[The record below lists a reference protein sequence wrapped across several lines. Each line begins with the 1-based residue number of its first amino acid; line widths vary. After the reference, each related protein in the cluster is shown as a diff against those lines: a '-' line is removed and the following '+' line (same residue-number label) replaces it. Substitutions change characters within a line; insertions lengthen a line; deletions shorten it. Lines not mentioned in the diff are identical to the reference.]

1 MNDRQKR
8 FIDLLEDIF
17 ELNKSDL
24 DFGIYRIMNIRRAE
38 IEKFFKEGLPKKINE
53 TLAPFA
59 GADSTTIRK
68 RMADIEASLGGVEII
83 AQMPATVPMVAEYND
98 LKKKLAEG
106 VDISALE
113 SDVYSALYS
122 FFSRYYDDGD
132 FISKRRYK
140 EGVYAIPYEG
150 EEVKLY
156 WANQDQYYI
165 KTSENF
171 KDYTFRTNEADGITV
186 HFRLVDATT
195 EQNNNKETD
204 EKKRTFMLYT
214 ETEERP
220 EIKTFEYDAEN
231 KELIIR
237 FIYDIPA
244 DKKINWHEENMK
256 AIKVWISSEHPEL
269 ITELLRNVS
278 NNPKEYLS
286 LLEKHFKGYVAKN
299 TFDYFIH
306 KDLGG
311 FLRRELDFFIKNEVM
326 HIDDIDTETETR
338 VEAYLGKVRAIK
350 RVGGVIIDFLAQV
363 EDFQKRLW
371 LKKKFVVETNY
382 CITLDKIDERF
393 YEEIA
398 ANEAQV
404 KEWIEMYAIDEIKG
418 DMLSVGFSLP
428 LSVDFLKQNQNLVV
442 DTRHF
447 DAIFR
452 DKLIASIDNLDE
464 QTNGVMIN
472 ADNFQTIKLL
482 TSRYQNTVQCI
493 YIDPPYNTAA
503 SEIIYKNGYKHSS
516 WLSLL
521 NDRISSSKTML
532 RKDGS
537 ISVAIDDKEG
547 AKLQLVL
554 DEILGESNRLG
565 NIVVVHNPGGR
576 HDDKFIST
584 CHEYCFVYGVDETL
598 TITHNLPLDEDS
610 IKTFKL
616 SDENG
621 AYRTREFIRSG
632 NNSTREARP
641 FMFYPILIKNGCIS
655 FIKDEEQA
663 LFYNSVTQTFDD
675 VYINRVVD
683 SYRALGYYVLLPID
697 PKGIYRVWRWSKE
710 SLTNRMNDVFI
721 AEKQG
726 KFSIKV
732 KDRLE
737 DKEGLKPKSVWYKPQ
752 YTAALGTLILKDVV
766 DNNIFS
772 YPKALATVS
781 DQVRFNSD
789 SNSIILDYFAGS
801 GTTGHAVINL
811 NREDGGSRKY
821 ILVEMGEYF
830 SKVTQPRIK
839 KVVYASEW
847 KDGKPKSRT
856 TGVSQIIKY
865 MRLESY
871 EDALS
876 NIELKKQGGISLFG
890 EDYLINYML
899 KMESKD
905 SLLSIDKFRSPFE
918 YKMRITEKNEC
929 NERSVDVCETFNYLI
944 GLRVMSQSVVSY
956 FSTERALS
964 PAYEG
969 AVELRKDDGGAYGF
983 RQIEGVLPDG
993 RKALIIWRTITDDIL
1008 VSNAAL
1014 DAYFLKY
1021 RINPAEREYDIIYVN
1036 GDNNLENLRL
1046 DEEHWKV
1053 VMIEKEFND
1062 KMWEE

>member
-1 MNDRQKR
+1 MNDRQER
-8 FIDLLEDIF
+8 FIKLLENIF
-17 ELNKSDL
+17 ELDKSDL

-59 GADSTTIRK
+59 GADSATIRK
-68 RMADIEASLGGVEII
+68 RMAEIETSLGGVEVI
-83 AQMPATVPMVAEYND
+83 AQMPAAVPMVAEYND

-171 KDYTFRTNEADGITV
+171 KDYTFKTNEADGITV

-195 EQNNNKETD
+195 EQNNNKEAD
-204 EKKRTFMLYT
+204 DKKRTFMLYT
-214 ETEERP
+214 ETAENP
-220 EIKTFEYDAEN
+220 ELKTFEYDAEK

-244 DKKINWHEENMK
+244 NKKDQKHWHDTNMK
-256 AIKVWISSEHPEL
+256 AIKSWLTEYPDL
-269 ITELLRNVS
+269 MLELLRNVS
-278 NNPKEYLS
+278 TKSGEFLPII
-286 LLEKHFKGYVAKN
+286 EKHLKGYVAKN

-350 RVGGVIIDFLAQV
+350 RVGAVIIDFLAQV

-382 CITLDKIDERF
+382 CITLDRIDER
-393 YEEIA
+393 YYKEIA
-398 ANEAQV
+398 ANEAQA

-447 DAIFR
+447 TQQFKDI
-452 DKLIASIDNLDE
+452 LIASIDNLDE
-464 QTNGVMIN
+464 QIDGYLL
-472 ADNFQTIKLL
+472 ASENFQGLNLL
-482 TSRYQNTVQCI
+482 REKFSNKIALQ
-493 YIDPPYNTAA
+493 YIDPPFNLNTNARYPYSTDYKDSTWLTLLA
-503 SEIIYKNGYKHSS
+503 NRHDISQFLMKEEGIYFVRCDYHGNHFV
-516 WLSLL
+516 
-521 NDRISSSKTML
+521 RM
-532 RKDGS
+532 
-537 ISVAIDDKEG
+537 
-547 AKLQLVL
+547 VL
-554 DEILGESNRLG
+554 DRTGLDYKTEILLKRSRNEAG
-565 NIVVVHNPGGR
+565 
-576 HDDKFIST
+576 ST
-584 CHEYCFVYGVDETL
+584 KMDVTHEYLFMYGKPNIDIEKYKISRSIADIKWTGFLMAGDRNPPQRTFMGKTIFPPAGQHFSLIQQKVD
-598 TITHNLPLDEDS
+598 
-610 IKTFKL
+610 KL
-616 SDENG
+616 LAE
-621 AYRTREFIRSG
+621 YHLR
-632 NNSTREARP
+632 
-641 FMFYPILIKNGCIS
+641 LKCKKCGC
-655 FIKDEEQA
+655 
-663 LFYNSVTQTFDD
+663 LFYNAPSTEELSKAMKNKSHKFKFYDITTSTNYEGVLHLDRCTECNCDEFTVQYLGAPEEF
-675 VYINRVVD
+675 INDNWLDISSYSKNWSFLTENSEECLERVV
-683 SYRALGYYVLLPID
+683 LF
-697 PKGIYRVWRWSKE
+697 SKP
-710 SLTNRMNDVFI
+710 DDWV
-721 AEKQG
+721 
-726 KFSIKV
+726 
-732 KDRLE
+732 
-737 DKEGLKPKSVWYKPQ
+737 
-752 YTAALGTLILKDVV
+752 
-766 DNNIFS
+766 
-772 YPKALATVS
+772 
-781 DQVRFNSD
+781 
-789 SNSIILDYFAGS
+789 LDYFVGS
-801 GTTGHAVINL
+801 GTTIATAKKMGRKWVGIDMAEYINEVTL
-811 NREDGGSRKY
+811 NRMKKVYSGTDKYGINYVGGRACGGIFKY
-821 ILVEMGEYF
+821 I
-830 SKVTQPRIK
+830 RI
-839 KVVYASEW
+839 
-847 KDGKPKSRT
+847 
-856 TGVSQIIKY
+856 
-865 MRLESY
+865 ESY

-899 KMESKD
+899 NMESKD

-929 NERSVDVCETFNYLI
+929 RERQVDVCETFNYLI
-944 GLRVMSQSVVSY
+944 GLKVMSQSTTTYYSA
-956 FSTERALS
+956 EKAAS
-964 PAYEG
+964 PAYDG
-969 AVELRKDDGGAYGF
+969 AVELRKDNGGLYGF

-993 RKALIIWRTITDDIL
+993 RKALVIWRTITDNTL
-1008 VSNAAL
+1008 ASNAAL
-1014 DAYFLKY
+1014 DAYFSKY

-1036 GDNNLENLRL
+1036 GDNNLENLRTD
-1046 DEEHWKV
+1046 DEQWKV

>member
-1 MNDRQKR
+1 MNDRQQR
-8 FIDLLEDIF
+8 FINLLNSIF
-17 ELNKSDL
+17 ELDKSDL

-38 IEKFFKEGLPKKINE
+38 IEKFFKEGLPKKITE

-59 GADSTTIRK
+59 GTDSATIRK
-68 RMADIEASLGGVEII
+68 RMAEIETSLGGVEVI
-83 AQMPATVPMVAEYND
+83 AQMPAAVPMVAEYND

-113 SDVYSALYS
+113 SYVYSALYS

-171 KDYTFRTNEADGITV
+171 KDYTFKTNEADGITV

-195 EQNNNKETD
+195 EQNNNKEAD
-204 EKKRTFMLYT
+204 DKKRTFMLYT
-214 ETEERP
+214 ETEENP
-220 EIKTFEYDAEN
+220 DLHTFEYDAE
-231 KELIIR
+231 KRELIIR
-237 FIYDIPA
+237 FVYDIPA
-244 DKKINWHEENMK
+244 NPKTKWHEANMK
-256 AIKVWISSEHPEL
+256 SINAWIAEHPEL
-269 ITELLRNVS
+269 IGELLRNVS
-278 NNPKEYLS
+278 TKSGEFLPII
-286 LLEKHFKGYVAKN
+286 EKHLKGYVAKN

-404 KEWIEMYAIDEIKG
+404 KEWIEMYAIDEIKA
-418 DMLSVGFSLP
+418 DMHTLGFSLP
-428 LSVDFLKQNQNLVV
+428 LSVDFLKQNQNLIV

-447 DAIFR
+447 TQQFR
-452 DKLIASIDNLDE
+452 DKLLADIDNIDE

-472 ADNFQTIKLL
+472 ADNFHALNLL
-482 TSRYQNTVQCI
+482 QERYDNNISCV
-493 YIDPPYNTAA
+493 YGDPPYNAKS
-503 SEIIYKNGYKHSS
+503 SEILYKNSFKHSS
-516 WLSLL
+516 WMSFMYDRVYLS
-521 NDRISSSKTML
+521 NNL
-532 RKDGS
+532 RSARGAL
-537 ISVAIDDKEG
+537 ITAIDENEYGNLYKMLE
-547 AKLQLVL
+547 Q
-554 DEILGESNRLG
+554 ILPYNVISA
-565 NIVVVHNPGGR
+565 ISIVHNPAGVQGDNFSYSNEYAIYLFDNIKSVIGLTNRDEPTEEAFRDWGG
-576 HDDKFIST
+576 T
-584 CHEYCFVYGVDETL
+584 CSR
-598 TITHNLPLDEDS
+598 NLA
-610 IKTFKL
+610 K
-616 SDENG
+616 NC
-621 AYRTREFIRSG
+621 
-632 NNSTREARP
+632 
-641 FMFYPILIKNGCIS
+641 FYPIYVKDNEIIGFGAVCDDDFHPNAQNIFRPDGVIEIYPVGDDGEERKWVFARHTVESIKQN
-655 FIKDEEQA
+655 
-663 LFYNSVTQTFDD
+663 LSVK
-675 VYINRVVD
+675 VRN
-683 SYRALGYYVLLPID
+683 
-697 PKGIYRVWRWSKE
+697 GIYSISRLKTETSYKTVWNDNRYYANIYGSK
-710 SLTNRMNDVFI
+710 LLNHIFG
-721 AEKQG
+721 EKR
-726 KFSIKV
+726 F
-732 KDRLE
+732 DF
-737 DKEGLKPKSVWYKPQ
+737 PKSI
-752 YTAALGTLILKDVV
+752 YTVQDCIWAV
-766 DNNIFS
+766 NE
-772 YPKALATVS
+772 
-781 DQVRFNSD
+781 VRKRD
-789 SNSIILDYFAGS
+789 AIILDYFAGS

-830 SKVTQPRIK
+830 SKVTKPRIK

-856 TGVSQIIKY
+856 TGVSHIMKY

-876 NIELKKQGGISLFG
+876 NIELKKTGGISLWG

-899 KMESKD
+899 NMESRD

-929 NERSVDVCETFNYLI
+929 RERQVDVCETFNYLI
-944 GLRVMSQSVVSY
+944 GLKVMSQSVITYYSAEKA
-956 FSTERALS
+956 SS
-964 PAYEG
+964 PAYDG
-969 AVELRKDDGGAYGF
+969 AVELRKDDGGLYGF

-993 RKALIIWRTITDDIL
+993 RRALVLWRTITDNIL
-1008 VSNAAL
+1008 ASNAAL
-1014 DAYFLKY
+1014 DAYFSKY

-1036 GDNNLENLRL
+1036 GDNNLENLRTD
-1046 DEEHWKV
+1046 DEQWKV
-1053 VMIEKEFND
+1053 VMIEKEFNE

>member
-1 MNDRQKR
+1 MNDRQER
-8 FIDLLEDIF
+8 FIKLLENIF
-17 ELNKSDL
+17 ELDKSDL

-59 GADSTTIRK
+59 GADSATIRK
-68 RMADIEASLGGVEII
+68 RMAEIETSLGGVEII
-83 AQMPATVPMVAEYND
+83 AQMPAAVPMVAEYND

-171 KDYTFRTNEADGITV
+171 KDYTFKTNEADGITV

-195 EQNNNKETD
+195 EQNNNKEAD
-204 EKKRTFMLYT
+204 DKKRTFMLYT
-214 ETEERP
+214 ETAENP
-220 EIKTFEYDAEN
+220 DLHTFEYDAEK

-244 DKKINWHEENMK
+244 NTKTKWHEANMK
-256 AIKVWISSEHPEL
+256 AINAWIAEHPEL
-269 ITELLRNVS
+269 IGELLRNVS
-278 NNPKEYLS
+278 TKSGEFLPII
-286 LLEKHFKGYVAKN
+286 EKHLKGYVAKN

-382 CITLDKIDERF
+382 CITLDRIDERF

-398 ANEAQV
+398 ANESQV
-404 KEWIEMYAIDEIKG
+404 KEWIEMYAIDEIKA
-418 DMLSVGFSLP
+418 DMHTLGFSLP
-428 LSVDFLKQNQNLVV
+428 LSVDFLKQNQNLII

-447 DAIFR
+447 DVMFR

-472 ADNFQTIKLL
+472 ADNFHALSLL
-482 TSRYQNTVQCI
+482 QEKYTGSVKCI
-493 YIDPPYNTAA
+493 YIDPPYNAQS
-503 SEIIYKNGYKHSS
+503 SEIVYKNNFKHSS
-516 WLSLL
+516 WLSLMENRL
-521 NDRISSSKTML
+521 
-532 RKDGS
+532 
-537 ISVAIDDKEG
+537 SVGKKLATDNAVQIIAIDEVE
-547 AKLQLVL
+547 Q
-554 DEILGESNRLG
+554 ERLG
-565 NIVVVHNPGGR
+565 QLISIVYPEYQKDCITVIHNPTGQQ
-576 HDDKFIST
+576 
-584 CHEYCFVYGVDETL
+584 
-598 TITHNLPLDEDS
+598 
-610 IKTFKL
+610 
-616 SDENG
+616 
-621 AYRTREFIRSG
+621 G
-632 NNSTREARP
+632 NNFSYTHEFAYFIYPSGGKRYIGEEIRTENLDIRNLRAVTGDDSKRGSAKNC
-641 FMFYPILIKNGCIS
+641 FYPILVKDGEIIGFGDVCPDDYHPQMNEIGTDGVIFIYPIDPQGVERKWRYARQS
-655 FIKDEEQA
+655 VEEIKDE
-663 LFYNSVTQTFDD
+663 LF
-675 VYINRVVD
+675 
-683 SYRALGYYVLLPID
+683 
-697 PKGIYRVWRWSKE
+697 PKFISARNVWDIQRQK
-710 SLTNRMNDVFI
+710 N
-721 AEKQG
+721 
-726 KFSIKV
+726 KFNY
-732 KDRLE
+732 
-737 DKEGLKPKSVWYKPQ
+737 KSVWTDTKYFANNHGTQPLNQILGAQLFSFPKSI
-752 YTAALGTLILKDVV
+752 YTV
-766 DNNIFS
+766 
-772 YPKALATVS
+772 
-781 DQVRFNSD
+781 QD
-789 SNSIILDYFAGS
+789 SIRAGLNELNNSIILDYFAGS

-811 NREDGGSRKY
+811 NREDGGNRKY

-847 KDGKPKSRT
+847 RDGKPKSRT
-856 TGVSQIIKY
+856 TGVSHIMKY

-876 NIELKKQGGISLFG
+876 NIELKKAGGISLWG

-899 KMESKD
+899 NMESRD

-929 NERSVDVCETFNYLI
+929 RERQVDVCETFNYLI
-944 GLRVMSQSVVSY
+944 GLKVMSQSTTTYYSAEKA
-956 FSTERALS
+956 SS
-964 PAYEG
+964 PAYDG
-969 AVELRKDDGGAYGF
+969 AVELRKDDGGLYGF

-993 RKALIIWRTITDDIL
+993 RKALVIWRTITDNTL
-1008 VSNAAL
+1008 ASNAAL
-1014 DAYFLKY
+1014 DAYFSKY

-1036 GDNNLENLRL
+1036 GDNNLENLRT
-1046 DEEHWKV
+1046 DEEQWKV
-1053 VMIEKEFND
+1053 VMIEKEFNE

>member
-1 MNDRQKR
+1 MNDRQQR
-8 FIDLLEDIF
+8 FINLLNSIF
-17 ELNKSDL
+17 ELDKSDL

-59 GADSTTIRK
+59 GADSATIRK
-68 RMADIEASLGGVEII
+68 RMAEIETSLGGVEVI
-83 AQMPATVPMVAEYND
+83 AQMPAAVPMVAEYND

-171 KDYTFRTNEADGITV
+171 KDYTFKANEADGITV

-195 EQNNNKETD
+195 EQNNNKEAD
-204 EKKRTFMLYT
+204 DKKRTFMLYT
-214 ETEERP
+214 ETEENP
-220 EIKTFEYDAEN
+220 DLHTFEYDAE
-231 KELIIR
+231 KRELIIR

-244 DKKINWHEENMK
+244 NTKTKWHEANMK
-256 AIKVWISSEHPEL
+256 AINAWIAEHPEL
-269 ITELLRNVS
+269 IGELLRNVS
-278 NNPKEYLS
+278 TKSGEFLPII
-286 LLEKHFKGYVAKN
+286 EKHLKGYVAKN

-350 RVGGVIIDFLAQV
+350 RVGAVIIDFLAQV

-382 CITLDKIDERF
+382 CITLDRIDER
-393 YEEIA
+393 YYKEIA

-404 KEWIEMYAIDEIKG
+404 KEWIEMYAIDEIKA
-418 DMLSVGFSLP
+418 DMHTLGFSLP
-428 LSVDFLKQNQNLVV
+428 LSVDFLKQNQNLII

-447 DAIFR
+447 TSQFR
-452 DKLIASIDNLDE
+452 DQLLASIDNLDE
-464 QTNGVMIN
+464 QTNGVMLN
-472 ADNFQTIKLL
+472 ADNFHALQFLQNRYRGTIKC
-482 TSRYQNTVQCI
+482 T
-493 YIDPPYNTAA
+493 YIDPPYNAKS
-503 SEIIYKNGYKHSS
+503 SEIMYKNTFKHSS
-516 WLSLL
+516 WLSLMENRISKSL
-521 NDRISSSKTML
+521 ALQQDNSVYIIAIDEVENDRLLGLTNSLMTQYSGRADVSVIINPSGQQGKNFSTSGEYLHFFFQDTPNML
-532 RKDGS
+532 AKEIRDEGS
-537 ISVAIDDKEG
+537 ADIRSFMNG
-547 AKLQLVL
+547 AK
-554 DEILGESNRLG
+554 GKKG
-565 NIVVVHNPGGR
+565 NHLRATG
-576 HDDKFIST
+576 KT
-584 CHEYCFVYGVDETL
+584 C
-598 TITHNLPLDEDS
+598 
-610 IKTFKL
+610 
-616 SDENG
+616 
-621 AYRTREFIRSG
+621 
-632 NNSTREARP
+632 
-641 FMFYPILIKNGCIS
+641 FYPILV
-655 FIKDEEQA
+655 KDNNVIGFGEVCQ
-663 LFYNSVTQTFDD
+663 DD
-675 VYINRVVD
+675 YHPFSANVKRDDIIEIY
-683 SYRALGYYVLLPID
+683 PID
-697 PKGIYRVWRWSKE
+697 MEGVERKWLFGRDKVE
-710 SLTNRMNDVFI
+710 SVLSELSVKTNRNTELLEIIRTKNEINYKTIWVDKKYSAKEHGTNLLKKIFG
-721 AEKQG
+721 ETR
-726 KFSIKV
+726 FSF
-732 KDRLE
+732 
-737 DKEGLKPKSVWYKPQ
+737 PKSLYAVKECVEI
-752 YTAALGTLILKDVV
+752 ACRHIV
-766 DNNIFS
+766 D
-772 YPKALATVS
+772 AT
-781 DQVRFNSD
+781 
-789 SNSIILDYFAGS
+789 ILDFFAGS

-811 NREDGGSRKY
+811 NREDGGNRKY
-821 ILVEMGEYF
+821 ILIEMGEYF
-830 SKVTQPRIK
+830 DKVTKPRIQ

-856 TGVSQIIKY
+856 TGVSHIMKY

-899 KMESKD
+899 NMESRD

-918 YKMRITEKNEC
+918 YKMCITEKNEC
-929 NERSVDVCETFNYLI
+929 RERQVDVCETFNYLI
-944 GLRVMSQSVVSY
+944 GLKVMSQSTTTYYNAEKAS
-956 FSTERALS
+956 S
-964 PAYEG
+964 PAYDG
-969 AVELRKDDGGAYGF
+969 AVELRKDDGGLYGF

-993 RKALIIWRTITDDIL
+993 RKALVIWRTITDNIL
-1008 VSNAAL
+1008 ASNAAL
-1014 DAYFLKY
+1014 DAYFSKY

-1036 GDNNLENLRL
+1036 GDNNLENLRTD
-1046 DEEHWKV
+1046 DEQWKV
-1053 VMIEKEFND
+1053 VMIEKEFNE

>member
-8 FIDLLEDIF
+8 FIDLLENIF
-17 ELNKSDL
+17 ELDKSDL

-38 IEKFFKEGLPKKINE
+38 IEKFFKEGLPKKISE

-59 GADSTTIRK
+59 GADSATIRK
-68 RMADIEASLGGVEII
+68 RMAEIEAALGGIETLAHLPVS
-83 AQMPATVPMVAEYND
+83 VPMVAEYND

-171 KDYTFRTNEADGITV
+171 KDYTFKTNEADGITV

-195 EQNNNKETD
+195 EQNNNKEAD
-204 EKKRTFMLYT
+204 DKKRTFMLYT
-214 ETEERP
+214 ETEENP
-220 EIKTFEYDAEN
+220 DLHTFEYDAE
-231 KELIIR
+231 KRELIIR
-237 FIYDIPA
+237 FVYDIPTNT
-244 DKKINWHEENMK
+244 KTKWHEANMK
-256 AIKVWISSEHPEL
+256 TINAWIAEHPEL
-269 ITELLRNVS
+269 IGELLRNVS
-278 NNPKEYLS
+278 TKSGEFLPII
-286 LLEKHFKGYVAKN
+286 EKHLKGYVAKN

-350 RVGGVIIDFLAQV
+350 RVGAVIIDFLAQV

-382 CITLDKIDERF
+382 CITLDKIDER
-393 YEEIA
+393 YYKEIA
-398 ANEAQV
+398 ANEEQV
-404 KEWIEMYAIDEIKG
+404 KEWIEMYAIDEIKA
-418 DMLSVGFSLP
+418 DMHTLGFSLP

-447 DAIFR
+447 TQQFR
-452 DKLIASIDNLDE
+452 DQLLADIDNLDE

-472 ADNFQTIKLL
+472 ADNFHALQFLQEKYKHSVKCT
-482 TSRYQNTVQCI
+482 
-493 YIDPPYNTAA
+493 YIDPPYNTSA
-503 SEIIYKNGYKHSS
+503 SEILYKNNYRNSS

-521 NDRISSSKTML
+521 LSRLQLGYNLMSD
-532 RKDGS
+532 DG
-537 ISVAIDDKEG
+537 IQCATIDDVEH
-547 AKLQLVL
+547 
-554 DEILGESNRLG
+554 SRLHLLLT
-565 NIVVVHNPGGR
+565 NVFDNQPEVVSIRIKPSGR
-576 HDDKFIST
+576 PIPNGFAIS
-584 CHEYCFVYGVDETL
+584 HEYALFSKKNENTAISRLSHNDDQISRYKETDEKGAFFWEL
-598 TITHNLPLDEDS
+598 FRKAGSNS
-610 IKTFKL
+610 FR
-616 SDENG
+616 EN
-621 AYRTREFIRSG
+621 
-632 NNSTREARP
+632 RP
-641 FMFYPILIKNGCIS
+641 TMFYPLYLNTETQKLRVPSLKYIESKGEYEIYEKPLPNEVVIYP
-655 FIKDEEQA
+655 IKDDGSDGCWYFGVEKAIEQA
-663 LFYNSVTQTFDD
+663 SEFKAILQNNGLYSVYRRRRPNEGVQPTTFWDD
-675 VYINRVVD
+675 SKY
-683 SYRALGYYVLLPID
+683 SATEHGTALLKKIFG
-697 PKGIYRVWRWSKE
+697 KQE
-710 SLTNRMNDVFI
+710 SF
-721 AEKQG
+721 AY
-726 KFSIKV
+726 
-732 KDRLE
+732 
-737 DKEGLKPKSVWYKPQ
+737 PKSIYAVEDCLRVSGADK
-752 YTAALGTLILKDVV
+752 T
-766 DNNIFS
+766 S
-772 YPKALATVS
+772 Y
-781 DQVRFNSD
+781 
-789 SNSIILDYFAGS
+789 ILDYFAGS

-811 NREDGGSRKY
+811 NQSDKGNRKY

-830 SKVTQPRIK
+830 NKVTKPRIQ

-856 TGVSQIIKY
+856 TGVSHIMKY

-876 NIELKKQGGISLFG
+876 NIELKKTGGISLWG

-899 KMESKD
+899 NMESRD

-929 NERSVDVCETFNYLI
+929 RERSVDVCETFNYLI
-944 GLRVMSQSVVSY
+944 GLSVYSQSKISY
-956 FSTERALS
+956 FSAEKFST

-969 AVELRKDDGGAYGF
+969 AVELKNDDGGVYGF
-983 RQIEGVLPDG
+983 RQIEGTLPDG
-993 RKALIIWRTITDDIL
+993 RRALVIWRTITGDTL
-1008 VSNAAL
+1008 ASNAAL
-1014 DAYFLKY
+1014 DAYFSKY
-1021 RINPAEREYDIIYVN
+1021 RINPADREYDIIYVN
-1036 GDNNLENLRL
+1036 GDNNLENLHT
-1046 DEEHWKV
+1046 DEDKWKV
-1053 VMIEKEFND
+1053 EMIEKVFNE
-1062 KMWEE
+1062 KMWEA

>member
-1 MNDRQKR
+1 MNDRQVR
-8 FIDLLEDIF
+8 FIKLLENIF
-17 ELNKSDL
+17 ELDKSDL

-59 GADSTTIRK
+59 GADSATIRK
-68 RMADIEASLGGVEII
+68 RMAEIETSLGGVEVI
-83 AQMPATVPMVAEYND
+83 AQMPAVVPMVAEYND

-171 KDYTFRTNEADGITV
+171 KDYTFKTNEADGITV

-195 EQNNNKETD
+195 EQNNNKEAD
-204 EKKRTFMLYT
+204 DKKRTFMLYT
-214 ETEERP
+214 ETEENP
-220 EIKTFEYDAEN
+220 DLHTFEYDAE
-231 KELIIR
+231 KRELIIR
-237 FIYDIPA
+237 FVYDIPTNT
-244 DKKINWHEENMK
+244 KTKWHEANMK
-256 AIKVWISSEHPEL
+256 TINAWIAEHPEL
-269 ITELLRNVS
+269 IGELLRNVS
-278 NNPKEYLS
+278 TKSGEFLPII
-286 LLEKHFKGYVAKN
+286 EKHLKGYVAKN

-382 CITLDKIDERF
+382 CITLDRIDERF

-404 KEWIEMYAIDEIKG
+404 KEWIEMYAIDEIKA
-418 DMLSVGFSLP
+418 DMHTLGFSLP
-428 LSVDFLKQNQNLVV
+428 LSVDFLKQNQNLIV

-447 DAIFR
+447 TQQFR
-452 DKLIASIDNLDE
+452 DQLLADIDNLDE

-472 ADNFQTIKLL
+472 ADNFHALQFLQEKYKNSVKCT
-482 TSRYQNTVQCI
+482 
-493 YIDPPYNTAA
+493 YIDPPYNTDA
-503 SEIIYKNGYKHSS
+503 SEIMYKNNYKHSS
-516 WLSLL
+516 FLSL
-521 NDRISSSKTML
+521 ISNRLELAHNLFKDDGML
-532 RKDGS
+532 A
-537 ISVAIDDKEG
+537 VAIDDAEY
-547 AKLQLVL
+547 ANLAILL
-554 DEILGESNRLG
+554 DNIYEKNAGVTVVRSNPQSRKTKG
-565 NIVVVHNPGGR
+565 
-576 HDDKFIST
+576 KFSPQ
-584 CHEYCFVYGVDETL
+584 HEYCLFYTTNEETTPCSIGYSESKLNRYPLIDDIGHYSWMNFIRAGNNDLRTDRPKLYYPIAVDESNNLRILNMVWNDVQQAYDLCEEVRENEVLVYPTKL
-598 TITHNLPLDEDS
+598 QNGTTIEKNWQRGHERVSREIQNGEYRVRRTSDGIS
-610 IKTFKL
+610 IDFKTRM
-616 SDENG
+616 DENAMPTTWWDKNEYASANYAPSELKNLFG
-621 AYRTREFIRSG
+621 EK
-632 NNSTREARP
+632 P
-641 FMFYPILIKNGCIS
+641 FDFAK
-655 FIKDEEQA
+655 A
-663 LFYNSVTQTFDD
+663 VTL
-675 VYINRVVD
+675 V
-683 SYRALGYYVLLPID
+683 ID
-697 PKGIYRVWRWSKE
+697 
-710 SLTNRMNDVFI
+710 
-721 AEKQG
+721 
-726 KFSIKV
+726 
-732 KDRLE
+732 
-737 DKEGLKPKSVWYKPQ
+737 
-752 YTAALGTLILKDVV
+752 TLIACGAH
-766 DNNIFS
+766 NN
-772 YPKALATVS
+772 A
-781 DQVRFNSD
+781 
-789 SNSIILDYFAGS
+789 IILDFFAGS
-801 GTTGHAVINL
+801 GTTGHAVVSL
-811 NREDGGSRKY
+811 NRSDKSNRRY
-821 ILVEMGEYF
+821 LLVEMGEYF
-830 SKVTQPRIK
+830 DKVTKPRIQ

-856 TGVSQIIKY
+856 TGVSHIMKY

-876 NIELKKQGGISLFG
+876 NIELKKAGGISLWG

-899 KMESKD
+899 NMESRD

-929 NERSVDVCETFNYLI
+929 RERQVDVCETFNYLI
-944 GLRVMSQSVVSY
+944 GLKVMSQSTTTY
-956 FSTERALS
+956 YSTEKSAS
-964 PAYEG
+964 PAYDG
-969 AVELRKDDGGAYGF
+969 AVELRKDDGGLYGF

-993 RKALIIWRTITDDIL
+993 RKALVIWRTITDNTL
-1008 VSNAAL
+1008 ASNAAL
-1014 DAYFLKY
+1014 DAYFSKY

-1036 GDNNLENLRL
+1036 GDNNLENLRTD
-1046 DEEHWKV
+1046 DEQWKV
-1053 VMIEKEFND
+1053 VMIEKEFNE

>member
-1 MNDRQKR
+1 MNDRQVR
-8 FIDLLEDIF
+8 FIKLLENIF
-17 ELNKSDL
+17 ELDKSDL

-59 GADSTTIRK
+59 GADSSTIRK
-68 RMADIEASLGGVEII
+68 RMAEIETSLGGVEVM
-83 AQMPATVPMVAEYND
+83 AQMPAAVPMVAEYND

-171 KDYTFRTNEADGITV
+171 KDYTFKTNEADGITV

-195 EQNNNKETD
+195 EQNNNKEAD
-204 EKKRTFMLYT
+204 DKKRTFMLYT
-214 ETEERP
+214 ETEENP
-220 EIKTFEYDAEN
+220 DLHTFEYDAE
-231 KELIIR
+231 KRELIIR
-237 FIYDIPA
+237 FVYDIPTNT
-244 DKKINWHEENMK
+244 KTKWHEANMK
-256 AIKVWISSEHPEL
+256 TINAWIAEHPEL
-269 ITELLRNVS
+269 IGELLRNVS
-278 NNPKEYLS
+278 TKSGEFLPII
-286 LLEKHFKGYVAKN
+286 EKHLKGYVAKN

-350 RVGGVIIDFLAQV
+350 RVGAVIIDFLAQV

-382 CITLDKIDERF
+382 CITLDKIDER
-393 YEEIA
+393 YYKEIA

-404 KEWIEMYAIDEIKG
+404 KEWIEMYAIDEIKA
-418 DMLSVGFSLP
+418 DMHTLGFSLP
-428 LSVDFLKQNQNLVV
+428 LSVDFLKQNQNLIV

-447 DAIFR
+447 TQQFR
-452 DKLIASIDNLDE
+452 DQLLASIDNLDE

-472 ADNFQTIKLL
+472 ADNFHALNFIQ
-482 TSRYQNTVQCI
+482 SRYQASIQNI
-493 YIDPPYNTAA
+493 YIDPPYNAK
-503 SEIIYKNGYKHSS
+503 SSQILYKNTFKHSS
-516 WLSLL
+516 WNSLIHNRVSLSRNLL
-521 NDRISSSKTML
+521 CDDAIFNF
-532 RKDGS
+532 
-537 ISVAIDDKEG
+537 AIDDYEVHNALPLLIDIFG
-547 AKLQLVL
+547 
-554 DEILGESNRLG
+554 DENHIG
-565 NIVVVHNPGGR
+565 NITVMHNPRGR
-576 HDDKFIST
+576 NDDKFYGT
-584 CHEYCFVYGVDETL
+584 AHEYMLTFALDAESAEIGLFPFTQEDLAAYNKSDGVSNFSTV
-598 TITHNLPLDEDS
+598 S
-610 IKTFKL
+610 
-616 SDENG
+616 
-621 AYRTREFIRSG
+621 YMRTG
-632 NNSTREARP
+632 NNSKKHERP
-641 FMFYPILIKNGCIS
+641 NLHYPIYCNPNTLELSLEPNDGWIM
-655 FIKDEEQA
+655 
-663 LFYNSVTQTFDD
+663 V
-675 VYINRVVD
+675 
-683 SYRALGYYVLLPID
+683 LPIT
-697 PKGIYRVWRWSKE
+697 PNGEEKTWRWGKE
-710 SLTNRMNDVFI
+710 TFLAKKDTEILVKVENGIVKLYKKRR
-721 AEKQG
+721 AEGTG
-726 KFSIKV
+726 K
-732 KDRLE
+732 
-737 DKEGLKPKSVWYKPQ
+737 KPKTVW
-752 YTAALGTLILKDVV
+752 V
-766 DNNIFS
+766 DPRYDASSHGIMLMRNIFGYDTFT
-772 YPKALATVS
+772 YPKSIHTVQDALLLSTNEESCV
-781 DQVRFNSD
+781 
-789 SNSIILDYFAGS
+789 LDYFAGS

-830 SKVTQPRIK
+830 DKATKPRIQ
-839 KVVYASEW
+839 KVVYASDW

-856 TGVSQIIKY
+856 TGVSHIMKY

-876 NIELKKQGGISLFG
+876 NIELKKAGGISLWG

-899 KMESKD
+899 NMESRD

-929 NERSVDVCETFNYLI
+929 RERQVDVCETFNYLI
-944 GLRVMSQSVVSY
+944 GLKVMSQSVTTYYSAEKA
-956 FSTERALS
+956 SS
-964 PAYEG
+964 PAYDG
-969 AVELRKDDGGAYGF
+969 AVELRKDDGGLYGF

-993 RKALIIWRTITDDIL
+993 RKALVIWRTITDNTL
-1008 VSNAAL
+1008 ASNAAL
-1014 DAYFLKY
+1014 DAYFSKY

-1036 GDNNLENLRL
+1036 GDNNLENLRT
-1046 DEEHWKV
+1046 DEEQWKV
-1053 VMIEKEFND
+1053 VMIEKEFNE

>member
-1 MNDRQKR
+1 MNDRQER
-8 FIDLLEDIF
+8 FIKLLENIF
-17 ELNKSDL
+17 ELDKSDL

-59 GADSTTIRK
+59 GADSATIRK
-68 RMADIEASLGGVEII
+68 RMAEIETSLGGVEVI
-83 AQMPATVPMVAEYND
+83 AQMPAAVPMVAEYND

-171 KDYTFRTNEADGITV
+171 KDYTFKTNEADGITV

-195 EQNNNKETD
+195 EQNNNKEAD
-204 EKKRTFMLYT
+204 DKKRTFMLYT
-214 ETEERP
+214 ETSENP
-220 EIKTFEYDAEN
+220 ELKTFEYDAEK

-244 DKKINWHEENMK
+244 NTKTKWHEAN
-256 AIKVWISSEHPEL
+256 IKTINAWIAEHPEL
-269 ITELLRNVS
+269 IGELLRNVS
-278 NNPKEYLS
+278 TKSGEFLPII
-286 LLEKHFKGYVAKN
+286 EKHLKGYVAKN

-404 KEWIEMYAIDEIKG
+404 KEWIEMYAIDE
-418 DMLSVGFSLP
+418 VAGFTTTP
-428 LSVDFLKQNQNLVV
+428 TIEFMRVNQNLIV

-447 DAIFR
+447 TQQFR

-472 ADNFQTIKLL
+472 ADNFHALSLL
-482 TSRYQNTVQCI
+482 QEKYKGSVKCI
-493 YIDPPYNTAA
+493 YIDPPYNANS
-503 SEIIYKNGYKHSS
+503 SEILYKNTFKHAS
-516 WLSLL
+516 WLSL
-521 NDRISSSKTML
+521 M
-532 RKDGS
+532 
-537 ISVAIDDKEG
+537 
-547 AKLQLVL
+547 
-554 DEILGESNRLG
+554 SNRLSLG
-565 NIVVVHNPGGR
+565 RGLLAEDFVHTIAIDEVEQERLGFIISQIFPDNKKVCLSIVHNPRGQQG
-576 HDDKFIST
+576 KNISYVHEFAYMIYPNDSKKYLADVKRKEIDSRNLRDSGTESDRTDAAT
-584 CHEYCFVYGVDETL
+584 C
-598 TITHNLPLDEDS
+598 
-610 IKTFKL
+610 
-616 SDENG
+616 
-621 AYRTREFIRSG
+621 
-632 NNSTREARP
+632 
-641 FMFYPILIKNGCIS
+641 FYPILVKDNEICGFGEVPADS
-655 FIKDEEQA
+655 FHPQSANVFREDGTIE
-663 LFYNSVTQTFDD
+663 VW
-675 VYINRVVD
+675 
-683 SYRALGYYVLLPID
+683 PID
-697 PKGIYRVWRWSKE
+697 NSGKEKKWRYNRESVPSILSKLEPKMTSSIQIIFNQDMSTMR
-710 SLTNRMNDVFI
+710 SLWVSETYDASEYGTKVL
-721 AEKQG
+721 Q
-726 KFSIKV
+726 SI
-732 KDRLE
+732 LT
-737 DKEGLKPKSVWYKPQ
+737 KEGASQ
-752 YTAALGTLILKDVV
+752 
-766 DNNIFS
+766 FS
-772 YPKALATVS
+772 YPKSIYTVIECLKIGLNSIDNATV
-781 DQVRFNSD
+781 
-789 SNSIILDYFAGS
+789 LDYFAGS

-811 NREDGGSRKY
+811 NRDGGNRKY

-830 SKVTQPRIK
+830 DKVTKPRIQ

-856 TGVSQIIKY
+856 TGVSHIMKY

-876 NIELKKQGGISLFG
+876 NIELKKTGGISLWG

-899 KMESKD
+899 NMESRD

-929 NERSVDVCETFNYLI
+929 RERQVDVCETFNYLI
-944 GLRVMSQSVVSY
+944 GLKVDRSGRVRY
-956 FSTERALS
+956 FSTRKALEQS
-964 PAYEG
+964 YDG
-969 AVELRKDDGGAYGF
+969 AVDIFVDDDGIYGF
-983 RQIEGVLPDG
+983 KMIDGTLPDG
-993 RKALIIWRTITDDIL
+993 RKALVIWRTITDDL
-1008 VSNAAL
+1008 LASNAAL
-1014 DAYFLKY
+1014 DAYFRK
-1021 RINPAEREYDIIYVN
+1021 NKDVKREYDIIYIN
-1036 GDNNLENLRL
+1036 GDNNLENLRT
-1046 DEEHWKV
+1046 DEEQWKV
-1053 VMIEKEFND
+1053 VMIEKEFNE

>member
-1 MNDRQKR
+1 MNDRQER
-8 FIDLLEDIF
+8 FIKLLENIF
-17 ELNKSDL
+17 ELDKSDL

-59 GADSTTIRK
+59 GADSATIRK
-68 RMADIEASLGGVEII
+68 RMSEIETSLGGVEVI
-83 AQMPATVPMVAEYND
+83 AQMPAVVPMVAEYND

-171 KDYTFRTNEADGITV
+171 KDYTFKTNEADGITV

-195 EQNNNKETD
+195 EQNNNKEAD
-204 EKKRTFMLYT
+204 DKKRTFMLYT
-214 ETEERP
+214 ETEENP
-220 EIKTFEYDAEN
+220 ELKTFEYDAE
-231 KELIIR
+231 KRELIIR

-244 DKKINWHEENMK
+244 NTKTKWHEANMK
-256 AIKVWISSEHPEL
+256 AINAWITEHPEL
-269 ITELLRNVS
+269 IGELLRNVS
-278 NNPKEYLS
+278 TQNGEFLPII
-286 LLEKHFKGYVAKN
+286 EKHLKGYVAKN

-404 KEWIEMYAIDEIKG
+404 KEWIEMYAIDEIKA
-418 DMLSVGFSLP
+418 DMHTLGFSLP
-428 LSVDFLKQNQNLVV
+428 LSVDFLKQNQNLIV

-447 DAIFR
+447 TQQFR
-452 DKLIASIDNLDE
+452 DKLLASIDNLDE

-472 ADNFQTIKLL
+472 ADNYQAIRLL
-482 TSRYQNTVQCI
+482 KTEYNNRVICC
-493 YIDPPYNTAA
+493 YIDPPYNTDATP
-503 SEIIYKNGYKHSS
+503 ILYKNGYKDSS
-516 WLSLL
+516 WLSLIKDRMDESVALL
-521 NDRISSSKTML
+521 NKEE
-532 RKDGS
+532 GYY
-537 ISVAIDDKEG
+537 SVAIDDMELHNLHLLMKQTLSG
-547 AKLQLVL
+547 YNILQTIVNHYPGSGTGRSNVSKTHEYNIFAVPSSADILRGDSKPSGERIRGFCRSGTGDNNYRYGRPNSFYAVLV
-554 DEILGESNRLG
+554 DPENHTIKGFEAPPSLGESYPTTPTNEGYIRIYPLG
-565 NIVVVHNPGGR
+565 ADGSERCWSLG
-576 HDDKFIST
+576 
-584 CHEYCFVYGVDETL
+584 YETAQSEWEKGML
-598 TITHNLPLDEDS
+598 ECTPN
-610 IKTFKL
+610 
-616 SDENG
+616 NV
-621 AYRTREFIRSG
+621 IR
-632 NNSTREARP
+632 RKY
-641 FMFYPILIKNGCIS
+641 F
-655 FIKDEEQA
+655 DEE
-663 LFYNSVTQTFDD
+663 SRD
-675 VYINRVVD
+675 
-683 SYRALGYYVLLPID
+683 LLPSLWVD
-697 PKGIYRVWRWSKE
+697 TKYSAVVNGTNL
-710 SLTNRMNDVFI
+710 LTNIFG
-721 AEKQG
+721 ASG
-726 KFSIKV
+726 LFSF
-732 KDRLE
+732 
-737 DKEGLKPKSVWYKPQ
+737 PKSL
-752 YTAALGTLILKDVV
+752 YTVKTAVEAGTYNKSNCVV
-766 DNNIFS
+766 M
-772 YPKALATVS
+772 
-781 DQVRFNSD
+781 
-789 SNSIILDYFAGS
+789 DYFAGS

-811 NREDGGSRKY
+811 NREDGGNRKY

-830 SKVTQPRIK
+830 DKVTKQRIK
-839 KVVYASEW
+839 KVLYASEW

-856 TGVSQIIKY
+856 TGVSHIMKY

-876 NIELKKQGGISLFG
+876 NIELKKTGGISLWG

-899 KMESKD
+899 NMESRD

-929 NERSVDVCETFNYLI
+929 RERQVDVCETFNYLI
-944 GLRVMSQSVVSY
+944 GLKVMSQSVTTYYSA
-956 FSTERALS
+956 EKAAS
-964 PAYEG
+964 PAYDG
-969 AVELRKDDGGAYGF
+969 AVELRKDDGGLYGF

-993 RKALIIWRTITDDIL
+993 RKALVIWRTITDNTL
-1008 VSNAAL
+1008 ASNAAL
-1014 DAYFLKY
+1014 DAYFSKY

-1036 GDNNLENLRL
+1036 GDNNLENLRT
-1046 DEEHWKV
+1046 DEEQWKV
-1053 VMIEKEFND
+1053 VMIEKEFNE

>member
-1 MNDRQKR
+1 MNDRQER
-8 FIDLLEDIF
+8 FIKLLENIF
-17 ELNKSDL
+17 ELDKSDL

-59 GADSTTIRK
+59 GADSATIRK
-68 RMADIEASLGGVEII
+68 RMADIETSLGGVEVI
-83 AQMPATVPMVAEYND
+83 AQMPAAVPMVAEYND

-171 KDYTFRTNEADGITV
+171 KDYTFKTNEADGITV

-195 EQNNNKETD
+195 EQNNNKEAD
-204 EKKRTFMLYT
+204 DKKRTFMLYT
-214 ETEERP
+214 ETAENP
-220 EIKTFEYDAEN
+220 ELKTFEYDAE
-231 KELIIR
+231 KRELIIR
-237 FIYDIPA
+237 FVYDIPA
-244 DKKINWHEENMK
+244 NTKTKWHEVNMK
-256 AIKVWISSEHPEL
+256 AINAWIAEHPEL
-269 ITELLRNVS
+269 IGELLRNVS
-278 NNPKEYLS
+278 TKSGEFLPII
-286 LLEKHFKGYVAKN
+286 EKHLKGYVAKN

-404 KEWIEMYAIDEIKG
+404 KEWIEMYAIDEIKA
-418 DMLSVGFSLP
+418 DMHTLGFSLP
-428 LSVDFLKQNQNLVV
+428 LSVEFLKQNQNLVV

-452 DKLIASIDNLDE
+452 DKLIATIDNFDE
-464 QTNGVMIN
+464 QCDGLLIN
-472 ADNFQTIKLL
+472 SENFQALNLL
-482 TSRYQNTVQCI
+482 QQKYNKKIDSI
-493 YIDPPYNTAA
+493 YIDPPFNLGENADYLYRVDYKNSTWCQLLADRIELTRNLYTDNGYIFVRC
-503 SEIIYKNGYKHSS
+503 SHDGNMLVRLLLEQLMGSNNYRNEIILRRAEESKGDLNKQFGNIKSITVNYDNLYWFSHLPSS
-516 WLSLL
+516 RFNKILKP
-521 NDRISSSKTML
+521 ISSEKGKAHWHSFWKAEDRPNM
-532 RKDGS
+532 RY
-537 ISVAIDDKEG
+537 
-547 AKLQLVL
+547 
-554 DEILGESNRLG
+554 EILGIDLNTHYGQWMWERNRAQRAVDNYIEYTTNHSHKTLEEYW
-565 NIVVVHNPGGR
+565 NETGR
-576 HDDKFIST
+576 CLEFIKRD
-584 CHEYCFVYGVDETL
+584 GA
-598 TITHNLPLDEDS
+598 TISS
-610 IKTFKL
+610 IKYWIPPREYTMADNNWLDIKGYANKWGFKT
-616 SDENG
+616 ENSEG
-621 AYRTREFIRSG
+621 TLYRI
-632 NNSTREARP
+632 
-641 FMFYPILIKNGCIS
+641 
-655 FIKDEEQA
+655 
-663 LFYNSVTQTFDD
+663 
-675 VYINRVVD
+675 IN
-683 SYRALGYYVLLPID
+683 
-697 PKGIYRVWRWSKE
+697 
-710 SLTNRMNDVFI
+710 SLTD
-721 AEKQG
+721 
-726 KFSIKV
+726 
-732 KDRLE
+732 D
-737 DKEGLKPKSVWYKPQ
+737 
-752 YTAALGTLILKDVV
+752 
-766 DNNIFS
+766 
-772 YPKALATVS
+772 
-781 DQVRFNSD
+781 
-789 SNSIILDYFAGS
+789 NSICLDFFGGS
-801 GTTGHAVINL
+801 GTTMAVAHKL
-811 NREDGGSRKY
+811 RRKW
-821 ILVEMGEYF
+821 IGVEMGEQFY
-830 SKVTQPRIK
+830 SVIIPRLK
-839 KVVYASEW
+839 MVLNGE
-847 KDGKPKSRT
+847 KS
-856 TGVSQIIKY
+856 GVSDIVKWNGGGCFKY

-876 NIELKKQGGISLFG
+876 NIELKKAGGISLWG

-899 KMESKD
+899 NMESRD

-929 NERSVDVCETFNYLI
+929 RERQVDVCETFNYLI
-944 GLRVMSQSVVSY
+944 GLKVMSQSTTTYYSAEK
-956 FSTERALS
+956 SAS
-964 PAYEG
+964 PAYDG
-969 AVELRKDDGGAYGF
+969 AVELRKDDGGLYGF

-993 RKALIIWRTITDDIL
+993 RRALVIWRTITDNIL
-1008 VSNAAL
+1008 ASNAAL
-1014 DAYFLKY
+1014 DAYFSKY

-1036 GDNNLENLRL
+1036 GDNNLENLRTD
-1046 DEEHWKV
+1046 DEQWKV
-1053 VMIEKEFND
+1053 VMIEKEFNE